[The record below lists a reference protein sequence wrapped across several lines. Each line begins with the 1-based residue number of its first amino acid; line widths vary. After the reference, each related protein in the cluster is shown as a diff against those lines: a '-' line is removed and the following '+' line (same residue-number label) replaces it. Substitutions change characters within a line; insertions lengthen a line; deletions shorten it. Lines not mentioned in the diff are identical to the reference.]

1 MKYANLIWPG
11 TVAEKNGALKL
22 NLGDVLQ
29 FQAIEYFLI
38 QNGVPK
44 EDIIYLR
51 MDEISTY
58 RGEKVTL
65 LLNWALFDT
74 NFMLDDKFNISPDIR
89 MMYVAA
95 TINSVMFKESYFNE
109 YNINYLK
116 EIEPI
121 GCRDI
126 RTYEVLKTYG
136 IKAYVNGCMTSL
148 LPKRQDDKRKK
159 ILLIDVPIEVREYIP
174 REFYNDFEVMSQQ
187 IYLEGDQVNDAS
199 SIWKE
204 VENHYKKIKDD
215 AALVITSRLHV
226 ASPCVAWGIP
236 VILVKKE
243 MDYRFD
249 WLEYLIPLYS
259 QTEYGKIDW
268 YPKIV
273 DYEMYKDEKI
283 KQIYSYINGNDV
295 EEENV
300 LMFPMLNEHIEG
312 RIWTDFQKC
321 LHGNF
326 IPVIDKVKG
335 ENQSKIKTYSIWGI
349 TGKANEFCEYMEKE
363 FPDIE
368 LRNVYDKF
376 RNGNWKEKPI
386 KRPTEKEIRDDDLI
400 IVLSVGAVAEAKKM
414 FRELEKTA
422 DSYCFIGDCFIDQY
436 DIQQNR

>member
-11 TVAEKNGALKL
+11 TVTEKNGTLKL

-29 FQAIEYFLI
+29 FQAIEYFLLKNGI
-38 QNGVPK
+38 QK

-74 NFMLDDKFNISPDIR
+74 NFMQDDKFNISPDIR
-89 MMYVAA
+89 MVYVAA
-95 TINSVMFKESYFNE
+95 TINSVMFKESYFNNH
-109 YNINYLK
+109 NINYLK
-116 EIEPI
+116 GIEPI

-126 RTYEVLKTYG
+126 RTYEVLKGYG

-148 LPKRQDDKRKK
+148 LPKRQDGERKK
-159 ILLIDVPIEVREYIP
+159 ILLIDVPLEVKDYIP
-174 REFYNDFEVMSQQ
+174 RKFYDDFAVMSQQ
-187 IYLEGDQVNDAS
+187 LYLEGDKINDVL
-199 SIWKE
+199 SIWE
-204 VENHYKKIKDD
+204 NVENHYKKIRDE

-243 MDYRFD
+243 MDFRFD

-259 QTEYGKIDW
+259 QSEYGKIDW
-268 YPKIV
+268 CPKSV
-273 DYEMYKDEKI
+273 DYEIYKSEKI
-283 KQIYSYINGNDV
+283 KQIYSYINGKEV
-295 EEENV
+295 EEETL
-300 LMFPMLNEHIEG
+300 LMFPILNERAEG

-326 IPVIDKVKG
+326 APVIDKVKG
-335 ENQSKIKTYSIWGI
+335 DNQGKIKKYSIWGI
-349 TGKANEFCEYMEKE
+349 TGKASEFCEYMERE
-363 FPDIE
+363 FPCIK
-368 LRNVYDKF
+368 LQNVYDKF
-376 RNGNWKEKPI
+376 RNGNWREKTI
-386 KRPTEKEIRDDDLI
+386 KQPTIEEIKDDDLI

-414 FRELEKTA
+414 FRELGKATS
-422 DSYCFIGDCFIDQY
+422 SYCFIGDCFIDEC
-436 DIQQNR
+436 DIRINE